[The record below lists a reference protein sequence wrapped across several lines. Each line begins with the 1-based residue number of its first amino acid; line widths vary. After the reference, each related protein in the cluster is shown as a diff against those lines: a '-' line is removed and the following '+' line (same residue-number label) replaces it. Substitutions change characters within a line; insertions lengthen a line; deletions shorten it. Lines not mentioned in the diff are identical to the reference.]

1 MKLLVSKRLA
11 KRWRQEFEARDDEDG
26 ERIELARRWQQ
37 YSLTAN
43 LLNSAILTSIN
54 NPHRKKTFGNLWW
67 DKGPNPAQAT
77 LAMQHGST
85 SINAMYHKNAAA
97 SASHWQRW
105 GVSELYDVGR
115 QGERAVQGYSA
126 REHVQ
131 YQVDHD
137 LGFQLDGG
145 LQPSSRLYGPHPPA
159 PTHGF
164 VSGSIVQSSGS
175 GRWLSMFC

>member
-11 KRWRQEFEARDDEDG
+11 KRWWQEFEARDDEDG
-26 ERIELARRWQQ
+26 ECIELARRWQQ

-67 DKGPNPAQAT
+67 NTGPNPAQAT
-77 LAMQHGST
+77 LAMQRGST

-115 QGERAVQGYSA
+115 
-126 REHVQ
+126 
-131 YQVDHD
+131 
-137 LGFQLDGG
+137 
-145 LQPSSRLYGPHPPA
+145 
-159 PTHGF
+159 
-164 VSGSIVQSSGS
+164 
-175 GRWLSMFC
+175 